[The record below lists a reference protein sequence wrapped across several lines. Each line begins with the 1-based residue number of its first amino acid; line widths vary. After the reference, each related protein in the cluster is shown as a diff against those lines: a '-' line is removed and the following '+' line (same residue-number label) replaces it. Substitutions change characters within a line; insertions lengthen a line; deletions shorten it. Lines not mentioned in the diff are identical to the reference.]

1 MFELKTPNTRLEY
14 KVQQKFKVIIK
25 PIFHGGVSKRAFQ

>member
-14 KVQQKFKVIIK
+14 KVQQKFKAIIK
-25 PIFHGGVSKRAFQ
+25 AVFREGVSKRTFQ